1 MKISDAEVFDIALNA
16 ETRTKEA
23 YEKMASLTKSD
34 IIRDELLFPA
44 KEEDKHKQ
52 IIERMMKRF
61 GSREENQRTIELKAM
76 GEFKVIVEM
85 MKFMK

>member
-1 MKISDAEVFDIALNA
+1 
-16 ETRTKEA
+16 
-23 YEKMASLTKSD
+23 MASLTKSD
-34 IIRDELLFPA
+34 IIRDELLFLA

-76 GEFKVIVEM
+76 GEFKPIAEM